1 MGYACYNEVRNPKKK
16 WGCPVLTFEQKLEV
30 IEAFPELTRKEV
42 SMKRVNFQFEESLYD
57 KKNVVYHLH
66 PNGNGFVFVGD
77 LPQYEADSRGLV
89 NIRDFSAS
97 QLRSII
103 ADSIDYLGQEP
114 EPPYDKRWTNKE
126 GEKLDLVYEE
136 PFWNI
141 YTGKNLEESF
151 GTFDDAEDYL
161 LDQGFNERK

>member
-1 MGYACYNEVRNPKKK
+1 M
-16 WGCPVLTFEQKLEV
+16 LTFEQKLEV

-89 NIRDFSAS
+89 NIRDFSAG

-114 EPPYDKRWTNKE
+114 EPPYDKQWANRE

-161 LDQGFNERK
+161 LDQGFRERK